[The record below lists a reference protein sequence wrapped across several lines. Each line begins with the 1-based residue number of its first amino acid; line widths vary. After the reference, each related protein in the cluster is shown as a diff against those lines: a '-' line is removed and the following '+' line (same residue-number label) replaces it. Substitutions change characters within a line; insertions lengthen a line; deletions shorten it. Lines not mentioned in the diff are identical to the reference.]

1 MLPIAEYAHNSW
13 KHEGTQ
19 QTPHELLIGIKLQ
32 VNIKEIV
39 DDVPA
44 TKQRLEEMQTAR
56 SSAQKRLEAIQKSH
70 NQRSRTEMKVGQE
83 VWLEGKN
90 LHIIGSKKLS
100 PKRYGPFKITEQ
112 IGSSAFKLDLPANM
126 RIHNMF
132 HSNLLLPYKEMEA
145 YGQPFTR
152 LAPDLIDGKEE
163 YEVESIKDMRKWG
176 CKVQYLV
183 HWKGYPSA
191 DDSWVDHKDLNAPD
205 LLSEFYLSPAG
216 GRQNV

>member
-56 SSAQKRLEAIQKSH
+56 SSAQKCLEAIQKSH
-70 NQRSRTEMKVGQE
+70 NQRSRMEIKVGQE

-90 LHIIGSKKLS
+90 LHVIGSKKLN
-100 PKRYGPFKITEQ
+100 PRRYSPFKIMEQ
-112 IGSSAFKLDLPANM
+112 IGSSTFKLDLPANM
-126 RIHNMF
+126 RIHNVF
-132 HSNLLLPYKEMEA
+132 HSNLLLPYKETEA

-152 LAPDLIDGKEE
+152 PALDLIDGEEE
-163 YEVESIKDMRKWG
+163 YEVESIKDMRKQG
-176 CKVQYLV
+176 CKIQYLV

-191 DDSWVDHKDLNAPD
+191 DDLWVDHKDLNAPD
-205 LLSEFYLSPAG
+205 LLSEFYLFPMG
-216 GRQNV
+216 GQRNV